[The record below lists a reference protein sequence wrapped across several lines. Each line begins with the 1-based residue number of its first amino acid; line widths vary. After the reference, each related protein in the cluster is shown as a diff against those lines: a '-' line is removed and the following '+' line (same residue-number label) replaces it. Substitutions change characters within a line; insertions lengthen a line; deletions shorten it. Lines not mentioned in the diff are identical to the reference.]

1 MKLKTLVLAT
11 MLTLGSAAAHAGN
24 FVTLTNGDGTTLTS
38 ANGGIINGANAPAG
52 DKLYIENLA
61 SSTYL
66 AGHEYGADDTIV
78 SVLNYRTFTGST
90 TTGTGSLTLLDWTVT
105 ENFQLVG
112 DTAQGK
118 VYDFVYR
125 DSTDNKLVFGSR
137 FINQTDNNQEV
148 NYLYR
153 GGFAGQT
160 VSSAWTNI
168 SDFDL
173 RQYSAARTDDHS
185 FSLSPSYAE
194 NYVRQKAD
202 VSVTEGNPW
211 SGLYL
216 VKTNYTEYTIG
227 ANAIG
232 LFQAGEEG
240 QSVSGSFISGF
251 IPVASVVAVP
261 ETDTYAM
268 LLAGLGIMGFVARRR
283 SI

>member
-1 MKLKTLVLAT
+1 MKLKTLALAT

-24 FVTLTNGDGTTLTS
+24 FVTLTNGENGTLTS
-38 ANGGIINGANAPAG
+38 ANGGVVNGANAPTG

-66 AGHEYGADDTIV
+66 AGHEYGSDVTIA
-78 SVLNYRTFTGST
+78 SVLNYRTFTGAT
-90 TTGTGSLTLLDWTVT
+90 TTGTGSLTLLDWSLT
-105 ENFQLVG
+105 ENFVLVG
-112 DTAQGK
+112 NVAQGK

-125 DSTDNKLVFGSR
+125 DSTDGKLVFGSR
-137 FINQTDNNQEV
+137 FINQTDNNQEA

-160 VSSAWTNI
+160 VSSAWTDL
-168 SDFDL
+168 SFYDL
-173 RQYSAARTDDHS
+173 RQYSAARTDDYS
-185 FSLSPSYAE
+185 FSLSPSYVDDI
-194 NYVRQKAD
+194 VRQKAD
-202 VSVTEGNPW
+202 VSVTENNPW

-216 VKTNYTEYTIG
+216 VKTNYTNYTTG

-232 LFQAGEEG
+232 IYQAGEEG
-240 QSVSGSFISGF
+240 QTPAGSFINGF

-268 LLAGLGIMGFVARRR
+268 LLAGLGIMSFVARRR